1 VSVSVIIPAWNEA
14 ERIAAAIDRAWTA
27 GANEVIVAEAGSDDS
42 TRTIAASCR
51 CQLVESPRGRA
62 TQQNA
67 GAAAATGNVLLFLHA
82 DTWLP
87 PGAIDQIRAVL
98 RDPRVVFG
106 AFEQQIEA
114 PGWRY
119 RLLERGNTLRA
130 KRFRLPYGDQGIFV
144 RRSTFLAAGG
154 FPHVRLMEDVLLM
167 RRLARHGRPAILP
180 GPIRVSA
187 RRWETRGVARQTARN
202 WILLTAHALGA
213 SPDRL
218 ATFYQ

>member
-1 VSVSVIIPAWNEA
+1 
-14 ERIAAAIDRAWTA
+14 
-27 GANEVIVAEAGSDDS
+27 
-42 TRTIAASCR
+42 
-51 CQLVESPRGRA
+51 
-62 TQQNA
+62 
-67 GAAAATGNVLLFLHA
+67 
-82 DTWLP
+82 
-87 PGAIDQIRAVL
+87 
-98 RDPRVVFG
+98 
-106 AFEQQIEA
+106 
-114 PGWRY
+114 
-119 RLLERGNTLRA
+119 LRA